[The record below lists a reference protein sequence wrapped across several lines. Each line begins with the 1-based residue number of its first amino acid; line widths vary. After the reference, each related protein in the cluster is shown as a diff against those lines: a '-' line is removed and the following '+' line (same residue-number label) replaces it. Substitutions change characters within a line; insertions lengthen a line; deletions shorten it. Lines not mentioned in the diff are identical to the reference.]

1 MGDDAAV
8 VGPIARRRAGAAGG
22 DTLPAPV
29 VGRYDQPMAG
39 VDVVQVLA
47 AIVALLGVA
56 AVVAIV
62 IRPLRVPY
70 SVALVVVGFVGAAI
84 VARAFPATQLRVT
97 PELVLIV
104 LLPGL
109 VFEAGFR
116 LDLHDVRRASAGLA
130 ILAVPGVLLSAAV
143 VAVVLNVATGL
154 RFELAFV
161 VGAMVSA
168 TDPVAVISTF
178 RQLPTPEALPTLVE
192 GESLLNDGTG
202 LVLYTIAVGALSQPT
217 SLIDGIGTFTVAV
230 SMSAVVGIA
239 AGSLAI
245 RLLALTDD
253 HLVELTISLV
263 LAYGTYLA
271 ADELH
276 ASGIIATVVAAVVL
290 GTYGRSRAI
299 SPAGAEALDL
309 VWEFFAFV
317 LTAVVFLLIGFAIDP
332 GSLVS
337 SAGPIAWAVGGAL
350 VARALV
356 AYGLLGIPAW
366 VAGRLRS
373 GGAASLVPLGW
384 LHIVF
389 WAGLRGAVAVAMAL
403 ALPED
408 IEQRAL
414 LQQITFGVVLFT
426 LVVQGT
432 TATRVVTLGLR
443 RAAGD

>member
-1 MGDDAAV
+1 MRTGT
-8 VGPIARRRAGAAGG
+8 IH
-22 DTLPAPV
+22 L
-29 VGRYDQPMAG
+29 MAG

-47 AIVALLGVA
+47 AIVSLLGVA
-56 AVVAIV
+56 AVVALV

-84 VARAFPATQLRVT
+84 AARAFPATQLRVT
-97 PELVLIV
+97 PDLVLIV

-116 LDLHDVRRASAGLA
+116 LDLHHVRRASAGLA

-143 VAVVLNVATGL
+143 VAVVLNVGTGL

-168 TDPVAVISTF
+168 TDPVAVIATF
-178 RQLPTPEALPTLVE
+178 RQLPTPEALATLVE

-202 LVLYTIAVGALSQPT
+202 LVLYTIALGALSQPT
-217 SLIDGIGTFTVAV
+217 SVLDGVGTFVVAV
-230 SMSAVVGIA
+230 SVSAALGLA
-239 AGSLAI
+239 AGFLVT
-245 RLLALTDD
+245 RVLALTDD
-253 HLVELTISLV
+253 HLVELTLSLV

-299 SPAGAEALDL
+299 SPAGVEALDL
-309 VWEFFAFV
+309 VWEFIAFV
-317 LTAVVFLLIGFAIDP
+317 LTAIVFLLIGFAIDP

-337 SAGPIAWAVGGAL
+337 AAGPIAWAVGGAL
-350 VARALV
+350 VARAMV

-366 VAGRLRS
+366 LVDRARPR
-373 GGAASLVPLGW
+373 GAPPVVPLGW

-403 ALPED
+403 ALPD
-408 IEQRAL
+408 DLEQRAL

-432 TATRVVTLGLR
+432 TANLVVARGLG
-443 RAAGD
+443 RATPDVTTPA

>member
-1 MGDDAAV
+1 
-8 VGPIARRRAGAAGG
+8 
-22 DTLPAPV
+22 
-29 VGRYDQPMAG
+29 MAG

-62 IRPLRVPY
+62 IRRLRVPY
-70 SVALVVVGFVGAAI
+70 SVALVVVGFVGAA
-84 VARAFPATQLRVT
+84 VAARAFPATQLRVT

-116 LDLHDVRRASAGLA
+116 LDLHHVRRASAGLA
-130 ILAVPGVLLSAAV
+130 ILAVPGVLLSAVV
-143 VAVVLNVATGL
+143 VAVVLNLATGL

-168 TDPVAVISTF
+168 TDPVAVIATF
-178 RQLPTPEALPTLVE
+178 RQLPTPEALTTLVE

-217 SLIDGIGTFTVAV
+217 SVVDGIGTFVVAV
-230 SMSAVVGIA
+230 SISAILGIA
-239 AGSLAI
+239 AGFVAI
-245 RLLALTDD
+245 RLLALTVD
-253 HLVELTISLV
+253 HLVELTLSLV

-271 ADELH
+271 ADELR

-299 SPAGAEALDL
+299 SPAGVEALDL

-356 AYGLLGIPAW
+356 AYGLLGVPAW
-366 VAGRLRS
+366 ILGRLRS
-373 GGAASLVPLGW
+373 PGSPPVVPLGW
-384 LHIVF
+384 LHVVF

-432 TATRVVTLGLR
+432 TANRVVARALR
-443 RAAGD
+443 QAASD